1 MIDNVKEPCGD
12 SQKGARKHDLL
23 LLLLVVVIV
32 VVVVLLVSAYS
43 ESFAALFIV
52 FAAKTSMAFVQMA
65 SWESLF
71 ERGWYRA
78 TVNDRIKK

>member
-23 LLLLVVVIV
+23 LVLVL
-32 VVVVLLVSAYS
+32 VLLVSAYS

-52 FAAKTSMAFVQMA
+52 FAAKTAMAFV
-65 SWESLF
+65 
-71 ERGWYRA
+71 
-78 TVNDRIKK
+78 